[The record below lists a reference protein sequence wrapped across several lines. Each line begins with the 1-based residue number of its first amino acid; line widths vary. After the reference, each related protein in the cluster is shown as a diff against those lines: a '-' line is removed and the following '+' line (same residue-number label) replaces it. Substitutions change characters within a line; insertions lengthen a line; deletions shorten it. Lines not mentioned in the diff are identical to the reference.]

1 VNKLQERHICG
12 LIGDGVDDVPSLKKA
27 DVGIAV
33 AGASEAARAASDIV
47 LTEPGLSVIIDAVLA
62 SRATLQQME
71 HYTVSEQCSY

>member
-1 VNKLQERHICG
+1 